1 MVKIMA
7 HYQNELSPKEK
18 AFCEYY
24 IECYNA
30 PEAYQKAYPDS
41 TILTAKSAAYQVLKR
56 PRVKEYL
63 KQLQA
68 EAFERAMINP
78 ERVAIKLAEIAFAQ
92 KGDEYYNTQAQLKA
106 LDLIQKQMGLQQ
118 QKISADVNNDIVIN
132 IEGDKKDE

>member
-1 MVKIMA
+1 MG
-7 HYQNELSPKEK
+7 YYTNELSPREK

-30 PEAYQKAYPDS
+30 PEAYQKAYPTAALS
-41 TILTAKSAAYQVLKR
+41 TAKNAAYQVLKR

-63 KQLQA
+63 KKLQD

-78 ERVAIKLAEIAFAQ
+78 ERVAIKLAEIAFAK

-118 QKISADVNNDIVIN
+118 QKISAVVNNDIVIN